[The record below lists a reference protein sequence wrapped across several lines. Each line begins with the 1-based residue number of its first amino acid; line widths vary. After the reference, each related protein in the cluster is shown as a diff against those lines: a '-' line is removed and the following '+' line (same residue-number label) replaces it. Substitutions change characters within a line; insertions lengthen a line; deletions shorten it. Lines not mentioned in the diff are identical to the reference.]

1 MKNIYINAI
10 FLLGVSGFITSCS
23 VKLPSKNTPESENY
37 GFINRIAV
45 KDGFPVNPEPW
56 VVISDREK
64 NSVFMGKGDE
74 KSPKE
79 LKFLEPLLVLKR
91 NSQKGLVKVAE
102 YHSDA
107 LLKKIPSKSLKTYGW
122 IPEDQLLLWS
132 NAIKSA
138 RNGFAIKAAVVP
150 SHSDVLRHSE
160 KYLKND
166 SVLVFTSPDLSKT
179 ADVKLPVG
187 QLVYIYKKAENQK
200 RYLIGKS
207 PSVKIDSISNHIYGW
222 VSSNMISAWGDRT
235 ALRVS
240 PDYQYDELNNLALH
254 KTGATDSTAANYF
267 KLSDSYHRTPMEN
280 LISVSPAELDSENG
294 ARFFSNALNYDKNFV
309 YNVLGEPLY
318 FNRYKEII
326 NKNKSLNIVF
336 VMDISNENSQN
347 TAVAKSTF
355 QDLQLKIN
363 NIKYYKDIQFG
374 AVLYK
379 KNPCGDNVA
388 VSGLSKDF
396 ATVSQFIEQH
406 TAFPECNSYGGQP
419 MQQGLAAAGDLLAPF
434 RDETNLV
441 VLVGAT
447 AIDGGNI
454 SYAVRSLSEARAK
467 LIAYQTLSG
476 SSDMYNNF
484 VLLSEN
490 LISST
495 ARNIAELEKER
506 TLDQNLVKN
515 KNNYN
520 LQGDKDGVFYLDYPN
535 SSMSQ
540 GFVIFPKKGEINSNA
555 LLAKSLDSLISQVTH
570 QNKETD
576 KTLNNYFKSVVGA
589 SRTEF
594 RKDFALQFPDAPHHI
609 PVETASNL
617 VAYNNPFIAY
627 GTYDNNF
634 SEYYPAVQKGILIS
648 EKEYDQLRKMY
659 EQIYLKTESFSPSF
673 SPRKAIREYLK
684 VLKQYSI
691 AGDDFKKSTFNKN
704 TMAYSVAYTTG
715 FDNSGEELLSKYQ
728 LRGWKKTK
736 IVPKEAVNS
745 YFKQYRVLAERL
757 LDNKNSPKIM
767 IEQNGEVFYWLN
779 SYFMPKVTPQE
790 EL

>member
-1 MKNIYINAI
+1 MKNIYIDTI
-10 FLLGVSGFITSCS
+10 FLLGIAGFISSCS
-23 VKLPSKNTPESENY
+23 VKLPSKNTPKPENY
-37 GFINRIAV
+37 GSINRIEV
-45 KDGFPVNPEPW
+45 KDGFPVNSEPW
-56 VVISDREK
+56 VVISDRE
-64 NSVFMGKGDE
+64 NNTVFMGKGNE

-91 NSQKGLVKVAE
+91 NSHKGLVKVTE
-102 YHSDA
+102 YHPDA

-122 IPEDQLLLWS
+122 IPEEQLLLWT
-132 NAIKSA
+132 NAVKNA

-150 SHSDVLRHSE
+150 SHSDVLKHSE

-179 ADVKLPVG
+179 TNVKLPVG
-187 QLVYIYKKAENQK
+187 QLVYVYKKAENQK
-200 RYLIGKS
+200 RYLIGRS

-240 PDYQYDELNNLALH
+240 TDYQYDDQNNLTLY
-254 KTGATDSTAANYF
+254 KTDAADSAVTDYF
-267 KLSDSYHRTPMEN
+267 KLSDSYHRTPIEN
-280 LISVSPAELDSENG
+280 LISVSPVELDRGNN

-309 YNVLGEPLY
+309 YNVLGQPLY
-318 FNRYKEII
+318 FTRYKEII
-326 NKNKSLNIVF
+326 TKNKNLNIVF

-347 TAVAKSTF
+347 AAVAKSAF
-355 QDLQLKIN
+355 QDLQLKIS
-363 NIKYYKDIQFG
+363 NIKYYKDIEFG

-396 ATVSQFIEQH
+396 AMVSQFIEQH
-406 TAFPECNSYGGQP
+406 TAFSGCNSYGGQP
-419 MQQGLAAAGDLLAPF
+419 MQQGLTAAGDLLAPF

-441 VLVGAT
+441 ILVGAT

-454 SYAVRSLSEARAK
+454 SSAIRSLSQARAK
-467 LIAYQTLSG
+467 LISYQTLSG
-476 SSDMYNNF
+476 SSDVYNNF

-506 TLDQNLVKN
+506 MLDQNLVKN

-520 LQGDKDGVFYLDYPN
+520 LKGNEDGVFYLDYPN

-555 LLAKSLDSLISQVTH
+555 LLAKSLDSLVAQVTH

-576 KTLNNYFKSVVGA
+576 KTLNDYFKSVVGA
-589 SRTEF
+589 SKTEF
-594 RKDFALQFPDAPHHI
+594 RKDFTLQFPDAPHHI

-617 VAYNNPFIAY
+617 VAYNNPFITYA
-627 GTYDNNF
+627 TYDDNF
-634 SEYYPAVQKGILIS
+634 KEYYPAVQKGILVS

-659 EQIYLKTESFSPSF
+659 EQIYLKTAPFNPSF
-673 SPRKAIREYLK
+673 SPRKAIREYLN
-684 VLKQYSI
+684 VLEQYRVT
-691 AGDDFKKSTFNKN
+691 GDDFKKRTFEKN

-715 FDNSGEELLSKYQ
+715 FDNAGEELLSKYQ
-728 LRGWKKTK
+728 LRGWKKHK
-736 IVPKEAVNS
+736 VVPKEAVQS
-745 YFKQYRVLAERL
+745 YFKQYIALAERL
-757 LDNKNSPKIM
+757 LDNKNSPKVV
-767 IEQNGEVFYWLN
+767 IEQNGEIFYWLN
-779 SYFMPKVTPQE
+779 SYFMPKITPRE